1 MSASGSAWSALEITL
16 RVAPLATLLA
26 FIVAVPFAYLVSR
39 REFAGKG
46 LLTAILSLPLFL
58 PPTAMGFILLLL
70 LSDGGPFGALQD
82 VLDILY
88 TWKAAVVAAATMAF
102 PLVFRTARVAFDG
115 VDVRLEAMAR
125 SLGYSA
131 QQTFFRFTLPLA
143 ARGLLA
149 AALLGLLRS
158 IGEFGATVM
167 IAGNIPG
174 RTQTLALGLFSAE
187 QAGRDNEALVL
198 LVVALVLGVA
208 VSWTAE
214 GLVRRRAGAT

>member
-1 MSASGSAWSALEITL
+1 MSGTGSAWSALEITL

-26 FIVAVPFAYLVSR
+26 FVVAIPFAYLISR
-39 REFAGKG
+39 RDFVGKG
-46 LLTAILSLPLFL
+46 LATAMLSLPLFL
-58 PPTAMGFILLLL
+58 PPTAMGFLLLL
-70 LSDGGPFGALQD
+70 ILSDSGPLGAVQEM
-82 VLDILY
+82 LDILY

-102 PLVFRTARVAFDG
+102 PLVFRTARIAFDD

-131 QQTFFRFTLPLA
+131 RQTFFRFTLPLA
-143 ARGLLA
+143 GRGLLA

-174 RTQTLALGLFSAE
+174 KTQTLALGLFAAE
-187 QAGRDNEALVL
+187 QAGRDGEAFALFGI
-198 LVVALVLGVA
+198 ALVLGVA
-208 VSWTAE
+208 VSWAAE
-214 GLVRRRAGAT
+214 VLVRRKAGAA

>member
-1 MSASGSAWSALEITL
+1 MSEGASVWSALEITL

-26 FIVAVPFAYLVSR
+26 FVVAVPFAYLLSR
-39 REFAGKG
+39 RDFVGKG
-46 LLTAILSLPLFL
+46 LATAVLSLPLFL
-58 PPTAMGFILLLL
+58 PPTAMGFLLLL
-70 LSDGGPFGALQD
+70 ALSGGGPLGALQE

-143 ARGLLA
+143 GRGLLA

-158 IGEFGATVM
+158 IGEFGATIM

-174 RTQTLALGLFSAE
+174 KTQTLALGLFSAE
-187 QAGRDNEALVL
+187 EAGRENEALLL
-198 LVVALVLGVA
+198 LVVALVLGVT
-208 VSWTAE
+208 VSWMAE
-214 GLVRRRAGAT
+214 SLVRRKGGVA